1 MKVIFI
7 KDLKGQ
13 GKKGEIKEVKD
24 GYGTNFLI
32 KNGYAIIANEGNIKH
47 QETLTQRQK
56 EQEEALIKS
65 CEQEK
70 SKLEKVVLK
79 FKVKTGKNDK
89 VFGSVS
95 SKQIATELANKGFK
109 IDKKTIK
116 NESELTC
123 LGFHDVKIELH
134 KKVIAVIKVELTKES

>member
-32 KNGYAIIANEGNIKH
+32 KNGYAVLANESNLKHFNTQKNKELLEESLYIKECEKIKEQLEKLKINIKVKVG
-47 QETLTQRQK
+47 K
-56 EQEEALIKS
+56 E
-65 CEQEK
+65 
-70 SKLEKVVLK
+70 
-79 FKVKTGKNDK
+79 DK

-95 SKQIATELANKGFK
+95 TKQIVTELKKLNFD
-109 IDKKTIK
+109 IDKNKIK
-116 NESELTC
+116 ITSPLSS
-123 LGFHDVKIELH
+123 LGIHVVAIELH
-134 KKVIAVIKVELTKES
+134 KKVIANLKINLIK